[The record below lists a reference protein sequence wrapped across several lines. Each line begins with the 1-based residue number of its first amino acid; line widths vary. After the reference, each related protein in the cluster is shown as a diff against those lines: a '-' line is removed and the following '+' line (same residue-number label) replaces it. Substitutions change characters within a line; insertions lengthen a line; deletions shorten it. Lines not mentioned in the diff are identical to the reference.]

1 MPIITLSN
9 DLGKSQNIEVRNAV
23 PQQPIF
29 LKSISWFYK
38 ADGGGVE
45 IDNRYLD
52 NPLVSEAQ
60 QIMNLYLKFNFLDNI
75 DVNGSSQRIGM
86 IPVSINNQ
94 SSGIQYY
101 DVGFLP
107 SEDIEQNVSMSIHD
121 ENGSLKEFTG
131 KIYFNVIFQY
141 NRNEIF

>member
-9 DLGKSQNIEVRNAV
+9 DLGTSQNIEVRNAV

-38 ADGGGVE
+38 SSGGSVE

-52 NPLVSEAQ
+52 TPIVNEADR
-60 QIMNLYLKFNFLDNI
+60 IMNLYLKFNFLDNI
-75 DVNGSSQRIGM
+75 DVNGSSKRIGM

-94 SSGIQYY
+94 NSGVQYY

-107 SEDIEQNVSMSIHD
+107 SEDIEQNVSLSIHD
-121 ENGSLKEFTG
+121 ENGVLKTFTG